1 MKRNLFAILL
11 IVLLAV
17 CLCVSCTQEPET
29 NGGGNKPGA
38 KSTWKGTTTESDTD
52 EDGTWVSTVEV
63 TFSFYDDGTVSLTY
77 NVTKL
82 TLDGADMTSLLPK
95 DERSET
101 FTGTY
106 KETSATAGTLVMQMK
121 DDDGKDEAVNGTY
134 SISGDTLTFSDG
146 EQSVTLK
153 KA

>member
-1 MKRNLFAILL
+1 MKRNLLAILL

-17 CLCVSCTQEPET
+17 CLCVSCTEEPE
-29 NGGGNKPGA
+29 NKAPNA

-121 DDDGKDEAVNGTY
+121 NDNGEDESVNGTY

-146 EQSVTLK
+146 EQSVTMK
-153 KA
+153 KV